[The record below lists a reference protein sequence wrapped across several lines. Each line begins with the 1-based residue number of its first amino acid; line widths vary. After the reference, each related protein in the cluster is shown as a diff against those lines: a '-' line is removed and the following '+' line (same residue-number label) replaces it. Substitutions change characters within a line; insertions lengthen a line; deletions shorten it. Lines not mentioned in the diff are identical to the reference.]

1 MQNPDLGFIDIY
13 LAGATGGIGQ
23 QIARQATERGANV
36 INLVRSQD
44 KAQQQELPGG
54 TMEMGDIFD
63 PNNQKFNDLLQ
74 RMTSGSYFINA
85 AGKNL
90 DQVAPENV
98 DPKEW
103 LAQMI
108 DEKDRQNAFFQ
119 RLLEASV
126 QRKVIPVLLGS
137 IMEIIARTTPSKAL
151 RHSPYLQMKLHQ
163 RQMLDQFSSP
173 FIHAIIGHVEGAG
186 MIHDSGIEEAK
197 IKEKLDK
204 AIQVAS
210 GKNWQ
215 RIQKK
220 ALEKDS
226 ILKFYAQSNLPEKLN
241 SPDDLSK
248 LHELMTKM
256 SAEYVAER
264 VLNLIA
270 DPVNHQ
276 GQIYHSILS

>member
-23 QIARQATERGANV
+23 QIARKATGRGASV
-36 INLVRSQD
+36 ISLVRSQD
-44 KAQQQELPGG
+44 NAQQQELPGKV
-54 TMEMGDIFD
+54 MEVGDIFD

-98 DPKEW
+98 DPTEW

-119 RLLEASV
+119 RLLEASA

-151 RHSPYLQMKLHQ
+151 RHSPYLQMKLDQ
-163 RQMLDQFSSP
+163 RKMLDQFSSP

-186 MIHDSGIEEAK
+186 MLHNSGVSEKDMSEKWQTAIRLASGRDWN
-197 IKEKLDK
+197 KLDD
-204 AIQVAS
+204 AGRREI
-210 GKNWQ
+210 
-215 RIQKK
+215 I
-220 ALEKDS
+220 D
-226 ILKFYAQSNLPEKLN
+226 FYAQSNLPEELKN
-241 SPDDLSK
+241 PDDLRN
-248 LHELMTKM
+248 LPQLMEKI